1 MTRKPRDH
9 SPHAR
14 FRASSPSPRNHNH
27 KTSDPMSAKTE
38 TENEVDPTTE
48 LKSLL
53 RQAEKALSHSA
64 GEGGEKFDELRE
76 KLRDALS
83 DSRFSFDSIRT
94 ETVRRAK
101 QADKMVR
108 DNPYYAIGIAAG
120 VGAIVGLLVSRSYS
134 SSR

>member
-1 MTRKPRDH
+1 
-9 SPHAR
+9 
-14 FRASSPSPRNHNH
+14 
-27 KTSDPMSAKTE
+27 MSAKTD
-38 TENEVDPTTE
+38 TENEIDPTTE

-64 GEGGEKFDELRE
+64 GETGEKFDELRE

-101 QADKMVR
+101 QADKLVR

-134 SSR
+134 GNSR

>member
-1 MTRKPRDH
+1 
-9 SPHAR
+9 
-14 FRASSPSPRNHNH
+14 
-27 KTSDPMSAKTE
+27 MSAKTE

-53 RQAEKALSHSA
+53 RQAEKALSQSS
-64 GEGGEKFDELRE
+64 GETGEKFDELRE

-83 DSRFSFDSIRT
+83 DSRFSFDSIRH

-101 QADKMVR
+101 QADKLVR
-108 DNPYYAIGIAAG
+108 ENPYYAIGIAAG

-134 SSR
+134 SSSR